1 MRALIIEDE
10 KLAREKLQSLIKRYD
25 PSYEIVGCLDSVE
38 GAVEWLT
45 EQPHPDL
52 IFVDIHL
59 ADGISFDIFE
69 HVPIQ
74 VPVIFTTA
82 YDQYAIKAFRVNSVD
97 YLLKPIQYEDLERS
111 LDKFQSLK
119 HDLTAP
125 DLSMLHDLI
134 KNSEK
139 HFKTRFITKVGDHIQ
154 SVSIEEI
161 AFFYTEFKG
170 VFVVTWEGRKHL
182 INYTL
187 EHLEACLDPQ
197 KFFRLNRKYI
207 AEINAI
213 EKVVTLGQS
222 RLKVNL
228 THCKDE
234 SITISREKVSHFKSW
249 LDQ

>member
-1 MRALIIEDE
+1 MKTLIIEDE
-10 KLAREKLQSLIKRYD
+10 KLAREKLQSLIKKYD
-25 PSYEIVGCLDSVE
+25 PNYEIVAYLDSVE

-45 EQPHPDL
+45 DQPHPDL

-69 HVPIQ
+69 NISVK

-97 YLLKPIQYEDLERS
+97 YLLKPIQYEDLQRS
-111 LDKFQSLK
+111 LDKFQSLQ
-119 HDLTAP
+119 HYDPAP
-125 DLSMLHDLI
+125 DLSVLQDLI

-139 HFKTRFITKVGDHIQ
+139 QFKTRFITKVGDHIQ
-154 SVSIEEI
+154 SVSIQEI
-161 AFFYTEFKG
+161 AYFYTEFKG

-187 EHLEACLDPQ
+187 EHLETCLDPQ
-197 KFFRLNRKYI
+197 KYFRLNRKYI

-213 EKVVTLGQS
+213 EKVITLGQS

-228 THCKDE
+228 SHCKDE